1 MTSCP
6 QEEKPVEVS
15 SLRPLLFTVYVPAAA
30 YGVGMGAAA
39 PVMTLTA
46 LDLGASPAVA
56 GLTVALVG
64 LGQIIGDIPAGQVVS
79 RLGERL
85 SIVGASTAG
94 VLGVLLC
101 LLAPSVPVLCA
112 GLIVVGLSNAI
123 WGLARMSYLSEVI
136 PFDRRARAMSLF
148 GGAMRLG
155 FFIGPFLG
163 AAVIFGVGTRGGFV
177 VQLVAIAL
185 AGYLMAR
192 LPDPDSG
199 TSRDAAQPPLSLL
212 GIGRAHRTLLLTLGT
227 GSLLM
232 GAARA
237 SREAV
242 LPLWADHLGTTAATA
257 SLIYGIGAGLDVLCA
272 YPAGHLMDRYG
283 RRFIAVPSLVILGL
297 GYLAVPFTDTALT
310 LTLAAVV
317 MGVGNGIGNG
327 VIMTIGA
334 DVAPAATRA
343 EFLAAW
349 RLTHDCGFFVG
360 PLAISGLVAVAPLAV
375 AVLSI
380 SAISMLG
387 AVAMARYIP
396 VYIPWPRRAARTPG
410 EQFGAVG
417 GTA

>member
-1 MTSCP
+1 MTTCK
-6 QEEKPVEVS
+6 QEEAPAELT

-30 YGVGMGAAA
+30 YGLGMGAAA

-64 LGQIIGDIPAGQVVS
+64 LGQILGDIPAGQVVS

-101 LLAPSVPVLCA
+101 ILAPNVPVLCA
-112 GLIVVGLSNAI
+112 GLIIVGLSNAI

-163 AAVIFGVGTRGGFV
+163 APAILGFGTRGGFV
-177 VQLVAIAL
+177 VQLIAIAT

-192 LPDPDSG
+192 LPDPQTSTSG
-199 TSRDAAQPPLSLL
+199 STQPPLSLL
-212 GIGRAHRTLLLTLGT
+212 GIGRAHHKLLLTLGA

-242 LPLWADHLGTTAATA
+242 LPLWADHLGATAATA

-283 RRFIAVPSLVILGL
+283 RRFIVVPSMLILAI
-297 GYLAVPFTDTALT
+297 GYLTVPFTHSALT
-310 LTLAAVV
+310 LTIAAVIL
-317 MGVGNGIGNG
+317 GIGNGIGNG
-327 VIMTIGA
+327 TIMTIGA
-334 DVAPAATRA
+334 DVSPAATRA

-360 PLAISGLVAVAPLAV
+360 PLAISGLAAVGPLAI
-375 AVLSI
+375 AVLTI
-380 SAISMLG
+380 G
-387 AVAMARYIP
+387 AVSLVGAATMSRYIP
-396 VYIPWPRRAARTPG
+396 VYIPWPPRTVRKSLV
-410 EQFGAVG
+410 EEAV
-417 GTA
+417 